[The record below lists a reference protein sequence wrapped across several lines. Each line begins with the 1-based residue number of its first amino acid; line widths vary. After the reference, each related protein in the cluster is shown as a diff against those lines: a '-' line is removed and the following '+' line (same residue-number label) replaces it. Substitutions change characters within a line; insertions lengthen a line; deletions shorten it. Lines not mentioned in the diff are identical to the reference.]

1 MGTSRQTLDEEDSM
15 IDPFTAFAL
24 AQAAVSGIKQA
35 VKLGKDIN
43 GLIHEFSSFYRAADD
58 VHHSATKAKIQSIRM
73 STAEINA
80 RALELAMQSRALRQH
95 EKELKDILFWSGNA
109 DVYYEMQAER
119 LRMIEERRAEDRR
132 IEEQKQKDREA
143 KAQAMMATLWAMGC
157 LCIVIPLCTILF
169 QLITVKHL

>member
-1 MGTSRQTLDEEDSM
+1 M

-24 AQAAVSGIKQA
+24 AQGAVAGIKQA

-43 GLIHEFSSFYRAADD
+43 GLIHEFSDFYKAADE
-58 VHHSATKAKIQSIRM
+58 VHNASVKLKVQSIRM
-73 STAEINA
+73 SDAQIGA
-80 RALELAMQSRALRQH
+80 QALTMAMQSRALRAH

-119 LRMIEERRAEDRR
+119 RRMMEERQAEDRR

-143 KAQAMMATLWAMGC
+143 KARAVMATMWCMGS
-157 LCIVIPLCTILF
+157 LCIIIPACTILF

>member
-1 MGTSRQTLDEEDSM
+1 M
-15 IDPFTAFAL
+15 IDPFTAFAM

-43 GLIHEFSSFYRAADD
+43 GLIHEFSSFYKAADD
-58 VHHSATKAKIQSIRM
+58 VHHSATKAKIESIRM

-80 RALELAMQSRALRQH
+80 KALEIAMQSRALRAH
-95 EKELKDILFWSGNA
+95 EKELKDIFFWSGNA

-119 LRMIEERRAEDRR
+119 RRMMEERQAEDKR

-143 KAQAMMATLWAMGC
+143 KAQAMMATLWAMGS
-157 LCIVIPLCTILF
+157 LCVIIPICTILF

>member
-1 MGTSRQTLDEEDSM
+1 M

-24 AQAAVSGIKQA
+24 AQGAVAGIKQA

-43 GLIHEFSSFYRAADD
+43 GLIHEFSDFYKAADE
-58 VHHSATKAKIQSIRM
+58 VHNASIKLKVQSIRM
-73 STAEINA
+73 SDAEIGA
-80 RALELAMQSRALRQH
+80 QALKMAMASRALRAH

-119 LRMIEERRAEDRR
+119 KRMMEERQAEEKR
-132 IEEQKQKDREA
+132 IEEQKQKDREM
-143 KAQAMMATLWAMGC
+143 KAQAIMATLWLMGS

>member
-1 MGTSRQTLDEEDSM
+1 M
-15 IDPFTAFAL
+15 IDPFTAFAI
-24 AQAAVSGIKQA
+24 AQAAVAGIKKA
-35 VKLGKDIN
+35 VQLGKDVN
-43 GLIHEFSSFYRAADD
+43 GLINDFSKFYQAAD
-58 VHHSATKAKIQSIRM
+58 VLHHSATKARIESIRM

-80 RALELAMQSRALRQH
+80 KALEMAMASRALRAH

-119 LRMIEERRAEDRR
+119 KRMMEEQQAEDRR
-132 IEEQKQKDREA
+132 VAEQKQKDREMKYNA
-143 KAQAMMATLWAMGC
+143 LMATLWFMGS

>member
-1 MGTSRQTLDEEDSM
+1 M

-73 STAEINA
+73 SNAEINA
-80 RALELAMQSRALRQH
+80 RALELAMQSRALRAH

>member
-1 MGTSRQTLDEEDSM
+1 M

-24 AQAAVSGIKQA
+24 AQAAVAGIKQA

-43 GLIHEFSSFYRAADD
+43 GLIHEFSSFYKAADD
-58 VHHSATKAKIQSIRM
+58 VHHSAVKAKVESIRM

-80 RALELAMQSRALRQH
+80 RALEMAMASRALRAH

-119 LRMIEERRAEDRR
+119 RRMMEERQAEDRR

-143 KAQAMMATLWAMGC
+143 KARAMMATMWMMGS
-157 LCIVIPLCTILF
+157 LCIIIPICTILF

>member
-1 MGTSRQTLDEEDSM
+1 M

-24 AQAAVSGIKQA
+24 AQGAVAGIKQA

-43 GLIHEFSSFYRAADD
+43 GLIHEFSDFYKAADE
-58 VHHSATKAKIQSIRM
+58 VHNASIKLKVQSIRM
-73 STAEINA
+73 SDAEIGA
-80 RALELAMQSRALRQH
+80 QALKMAMASRALRQH

-119 LRMIEERRAEDRR
+119 KRMMEERQAEEKR
-132 IEEQKQKDREA
+132 IEEQKQKDREM
-143 KAQAMMATLWAMGC
+143 KAQAIMATLWLMGS

>member
-1 MGTSRQTLDEEDSM
+1 M

-24 AQAAVSGIKQA
+24 AQGAVAGIKKA
-35 VKLGKDIN
+35 VALGKDIN
-43 GLIHEFSSFYRAADD
+43 GLIHEFSSFYKAADE
-58 VHHSATKAKIQSIRM
+58 VHHSSIKMKMESIRL
-73 STAEINA
+73 SDAQIGA
-80 RALELAMQSRALRQH
+80 QALQIAMHSRALRQH

-119 LRMIEERRAEDRR
+119 KRMMEERQAEDKR

-143 KAQAMMATLWAMGC
+143 KARAMMATLWCMGS
-157 LCIVIPLCTILF
+157 LCIIIPACTILF

>member
-1 MGTSRQTLDEEDSM
+1 M

-24 AQAAVSGIKQA
+24 AQGAVAGIKKA
-35 VKLGKDIN
+35 VALGKDIN
-43 GLIHEFSSFYRAADD
+43 GLIHEFSSFYKAADE
-58 VHHSATKAKIQSIRM
+58 VHYSATKAKMESIRM
-73 STAEINA
+73 SDAEIGA
-80 RALELAMQSRALRQH
+80 QALQMAMHSRALRQH

-109 DVYYEMQAER
+109 DVYYEMQSER

-143 KAQAMMATLWAMGC
+143 KAQAMMATLWMMGS
-157 LCIVIPLCTILF
+157 LCIIIPICTILF